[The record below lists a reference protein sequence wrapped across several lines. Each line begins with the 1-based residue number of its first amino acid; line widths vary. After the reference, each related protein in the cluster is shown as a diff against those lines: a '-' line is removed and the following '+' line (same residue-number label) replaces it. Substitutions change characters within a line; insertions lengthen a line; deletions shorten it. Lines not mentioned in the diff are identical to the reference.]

1 MLTFGKANHPEEL
14 SAAEQWW
21 YACLYTGGT
30 DGADDVIA
38 GVLPPLLADVRM
50 GGAHRWFFIRYFDD
64 TGPHLRL
71 RIFGPD
77 RALNRLVRSYMELGA
92 HLELIA
98 ATGRGPGVELIPG
111 PALPGQ
117 LRDPVGVSPAI
128 YVPEIDKYGGMLG
141 VELAEAFFTFSSE
154 LALWAVSDHPKGGSR
169 DALAVLLLS
178 DSVHAL
184 INGPS
189 ASRWW
194 QRARLSAKRFWQ
206 IHASWWTGSI
216 HGNLTFHQATER
228 RAAATSDH
236 LQTRLRSVA
245 KDPTVAA
252 WRGRW
257 SRAIDAYLEDARIH
271 DVQRTAQHLIFHHN
285 HMLMNRLGY
294 LPREEALLGM
304 YASHW
309 MAQEPESPKPTF
321 TVTTN

>member
-1 MLTFGKANHPEEL
+1 MLTFGRAEHPEEL
-14 SAAEQWW
+14 SATAQWW

-77 RALNRLVRSYMELGA
+77 RALNRLVRSYTDLGA
-92 HLELIA
+92 HLDLIA
-98 ATGRGPGVELIPG
+98 QTDRGPGVELVPG

-117 LRDPVGVSPAI
+117 LRDPVGMSPAI
-128 YVPEIDKYGGMLG
+128 YVPEIDKYGGMIG
-141 VELAEAFFTFSSE
+141 VELAEALFTFSSE
-154 LALWAVSDHPKGGSR
+154 LALWAVSEHAKGASR
-169 DALAVLLLS
+169 DALAVLLLG
-178 DSVHAL
+178 DSVQAL
-184 INGPS
+184 TNGPT

-194 QRARLSAKRFWQ
+194 QRGRISTTRFWQ

-216 HGNLTFHQATER
+216 HGDPAFHEATER
-228 RAAATSDH
+228 RASATSEH
-236 LQTRLRSVA
+236 LHTRLRMVA
-245 KDPTVAA
+245 TDPTVAA

-257 SRAIDAYLEDARIH
+257 ARAIDAYLDDARTH
-271 DVQRTAQHLIFHHN
+271 GVQRTAQHLVFHHN

-304 YASHW
+304 YASHS
-309 MAQEPESPKPTF
+309 MAQGPDSLQPTI
-321 TVTTN
+321 TLHN